1 MAEIISQ
8 LLDNQTAFDRLDV
21 TAVVFKS
28 RLDQLKMNL
37 RNGKYF
43 DGRELIYSFHVIEYQ
58 YRGLPHAHLVARLKD
73 APDISDQNNEDL
85 INLSTVIL
93 WLNYHAF
100 YLEADV
106 RRNGRNEA
114 RREVTLP
121 WFQEEGS
128 QPSQLGGYR
137 IILFDRLSR
146 DFCATKLWPKFRVDP
161 PNSRDRKPGSMATT
175 LLTVF
180 CFVSACLHRASTQ
193 HLE

>member
-1 MAEIISQ
+1 MEILYQDRAETS
-8 LLDNQTAFDRLDV
+8 
-21 TAVVFKS
+21 S
-28 RLDQLKMNL
+28 
-37 RNGKYF
+37 
-43 DGRELIYSFHVIEYQ
+43 EYTH
-58 YRGLPHAHLVARLKD
+58 HAHPRLNHS
-73 APDISDQNNEDL
+73 ACPFRS
-85 INLSTVIL
+85 LSIGRNIL
-93 WLNYHAF
+93 SR

-137 IILFDRLSR
+137 IILFLIT
-146 DFCATKLWPKFRVDP
+146 FLEIFVQ
-161 PNSRDRKPGSMATT
+161 PNFGQNFEWTRQIHGTANPGAQEATT

-180 CFVSACLHRASTQ
+180 RFVSACLHRASTQ